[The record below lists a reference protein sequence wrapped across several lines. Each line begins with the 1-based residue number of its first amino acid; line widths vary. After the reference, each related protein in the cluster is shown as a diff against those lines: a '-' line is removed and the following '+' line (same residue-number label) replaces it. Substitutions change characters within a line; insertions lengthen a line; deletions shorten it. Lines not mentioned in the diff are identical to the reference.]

1 MAGTSAKIDI
11 EKATKTAER
20 VLGLLGGAVVSGMI
34 YLGDRMGLYRTMSS
48 AGALTSEEL
57 ARKTGLH
64 ERWVREWL
72 YGQSAAKLIDYKGE
86 SRFELSPESAS
97 VLADESSPFFLAGG
111 FDGLPQQM
119 AVLNLLPESFRSG
132 IGLTYDQLG
141 PEVNRGV
148 ERLLAPWFRTQL
160 VRSRCRSST
169 GSSPSCRQGPE
180 LQT

>member
-11 EKATKTAER
+11 EKATKTAEH

-34 YLGDRMGLYRTMSS
+34 HLGDRMGLYRTMSG
-48 AGALTSEEL
+48 AGALTSDEL

-72 YGQSAAKLIDYKGE
+72 YGQAAANLVDYKGE

-97 VLADESSPFFLAGG
+97 VLADEGSPFFLAGG
-111 FDGLPQQM
+111 FGGLPQQM
-119 AVLNLLPESFRSG
+119 AVLNLLPESFKSG
-132 IGLTYDQLG
+132 VGLTYDQLG

-148 ERLLAPWFRTQL
+148 GG
-160 VRSRCRSST
+160 C
-169 GSSPSCRQGPE
+169 
-180 LQT
+180 